1 MSVLDPAISEHAR
14 LLSKI
19 KRRLR
24 TETFTADY
32 ILEIINLH
40 PELIRSLY
48 ASFASIHLSTEP
60 GYEDTIIP
68 PTPSADVLSDAQLK
82 DLITKNCSNEHEEM
96 VMNAIR
102 VFNNALLK
110 TNFYTPTKV
119 ALSFR
124 FNPSFLPELEYPQPL
139 YGMYVYPRCL
149 ILPETDRA
157 DVVF

>member
-1 MSVLDPAISEHAR
+1 MVSALDPHNSGHAEV
-14 LLSKI
+14 LSKI

-32 ILEIINLH
+32 IFEIIGLH

-48 ASFASIHLSTEP
+48 ASFAATHLTVGADYDDDSVSSSPSIE
-60 GYEDTIIP
+60 
-68 PTPSADVLSDAQLK
+68 VLSDDDMK
-82 DLITKNCSNEHEEM
+82 TLISRATSNEHEAM
-96 VMNAIR
+96 VFNSFR

-124 FNPSFLPELEYPQPL
+124 LNPSFLPEIEYPQPL
-139 YGMYVYPRCL
+139 YGMFL
-149 ILPETDRA
+149 
-157 DVVF
+157 VVSKYFEFTSLMQS

>member
-1 MSVLDPAISEHAR
+1 MDPNNSGHAEV
-14 LLSKI
+14 LSKI

-32 ILEIINLH
+32 IYELIGLH

-48 ASFASIHLSTEP
+48 ASFAATHLTI
-60 GYEDTIIP
+60 GADYEEEAIAP
-68 PTPSADVLSDAQLK
+68 HPSAPVLNDDELK
-82 DLITKNCSNEHEEM
+82 TLISRSASNEHEAM
-96 VMNAIR
+96 VFNSFR

-124 FNPSFLPELEYPQPL
+124 LDPSFLPAIEYPQPL
-139 YGMYVYPRCL
+139 YGMFLVVSKYFNSAFL
-149 ILPETDRA
+149 IHD
-157 DVVF
+157 